1 MVNNAD
7 KLLFYGAEACDIQS
21 PRLAKVAPS
30 HRKVALQFARRVLL
44 WRWERCRWWRSFA
57 AQDGAFERLRE
68 TVLIHLRN
76 RHSAELRVVY
86 FARSAAAL
94 SL

>member
-1 MVNNAD
+1 
-7 KLLFYGAEACDIQS
+7 
-21 PRLAKVAPS
+21 
-30 HRKVALQFARRVLL
+30 VLL

-68 TVLIHLRN
+68 TVLIHLRH

>member
-1 MVNNAD
+1 
-7 KLLFYGAEACDIQS
+7 
-21 PRLAKVAPS
+21 
-30 HRKVALQFARRVLL
+30 
-44 WRWERCRWWRSFA
+44 
-57 AQDGAFERLRE
+57 
-68 TVLIHLRN
+68 VLIHLRN